1 MCHPPL
7 PHHAG
12 RGVAVGVHMDDGQ
25 GAVGGGAG
33 PEDGVGDQVV
43 TPQAHRHTPV
53 WEDGPDMNIQMEW
66 GKVDTILLVLLC
78 NAVTRCL
85 HIIET
90 RNNIPDVSDLTEQDK
105 GQVP

>member
-1 MCHPPL
+1 MCLCHPPL

-12 RGVAVGVHMDDGQ
+12 RGVAVGVNMDDGQ

-53 WEDGPDMNIQMEW
+53 REDGPDMNIQMEW
-66 GKVDTILLVLLC
+66 GKVWIQSYLYCSVMLSHAAFTL
-78 NAVTRCL
+78 
-85 HIIET
+85 
-90 RNNIPDVSDLTEQDK
+90 
-105 GQVP
+105 